1 MSIINLTKEKPAL
14 AGRGSVGEKLALY
27 GLIGFLGAGKT
38 TTLQQIL
45 LYCREQNLR
54 PGLLINDFGEVNIDS
69 LILRETGLSLE
80 ELTGGCICCGT
91 SFELMAAAVYMSKN
105 PEIDLLLLEASGI
118 AEPDQLLDQLS
129 DPMLWSLCKVGG
141 LISVVDCARWEM
153 LSPLLPVVKRGVQ
166 FADVLLV
173 NKQDEVS
180 PAELAKIEQE
190 LEDLNPAAPKFKAIK
205 GVPEAGFEPVFHSL
219 QDSSLFRAVPARKN
233 NRAIHESF
241 HSLTIAVDKPVKRE
255 SLEAFMQELPTN
267 LYRAKGLVHL
277 EGETLPVLFQYV
289 GGTPGANSLELKP
302 YQVSEDRPTDYQ
314 AIFIGQNLNKE
325 ALSKRFLEII
335 DG

>member
-1 MSIINLTKEKPAL
+1 MTIIDLKQEKPVL
-14 AGRGSVGEKLALY
+14 TGRGSVGEKLQLY
-27 GLIGFLGAGKT
+27 GLVGFLGAGKT

-45 LYCREQNLR
+45 LYCRQQNLR
-54 PGLLINDFGEVNIDS
+54 PGLLINDFGEVNIDA

-129 DPMLWSLCKVGG
+129 DPMLWSLCRVGG
-141 LISVVDCARWEM
+141 LISVVDCSRWEM

-190 LEDLNPAAPKFKAIK
+190 LEDLNPAAPQFKAVRGI
-205 GVPEAGFEPVFHSL
+205 PEDGFEPVFRSL
-219 QDSSLFRAVPARKN
+219 QDSSLFRAVPARRKD
-233 NRAIHESF
+233 RTIHESF
-241 HSLTIAVDKPVKRE
+241 HSLTIPVDKPLKRAD
-255 SLEAFMQELPTN
+255 LEAFVKELPEN
-267 LYRAKGLVHL
+267 IYRAKGLVQI
-277 EGETLPVLFQYV
+277 EGETLPILFQYV
-289 GGTPGANSLELKP
+289 GGVTGAGSLELKP
-302 YQVSEDRPTDYQ
+302 YQVTPDRPADFQ
-314 AIFIGQNLNKE
+314 AVFIGQNLDKE
-325 ALSKRFLEII
+325 AISQRFLEII
-335 DG
+335 